1 MSRVS
6 AALAVSLLMAVPAFG
21 QLVVNG
27 DFEQPLDVGWSDTV
41 VGYVGEARFE
51 RSDTLGQ
58 PVPGFAARVYKTL
71 ASYASLYQT
80 VEIPDVN
87 VTLSFDARFR
97 IGGGSSTCW
106 PVAVFMVRYLD
117 ESDRHLGKTRFY
129 LHDQYCNWERSD
141 TSNLIEITNPD
152 LWGSYELSIRDELQN
167 NLTGIN
173 PSLVRKLCLELFA
186 YDNGT

>member
-1 MSRVS
+1 MKKIPAF
-6 AALAVSLLMAVPAFG
+6 AAAFLLVAPAFG

-80 VEIPDVN
+80 VEIPDLD

-117 ESDRHLGKTRFY
+117 ESGRHLGKTRFY

-152 LWGSYELSIRDELQN
+152 LWDSYELSIRDELQN

-173 PSLVRKLCLELFA
+173 PSLVRELCLELFA

>member
-1 MSRVS
+1 MRARS
-6 AALAVSLLMAVPAFG
+6 AVLAV
-21 QLVVNG
+21 LVLAGLGSAQMVENG
-27 DFEQPLDVGWSDTV
+27 DFEQPLDVGWSDTIVGV
-41 VGYVGEARFE
+41 VGEGRFE
-51 RSDTLGQ
+51 RTDTLGQ

-80 VEIPDVN
+80 VDIPDVD

-117 ESDRHLGKTRFY
+117 ETGRHLGKTRFY
-129 LHDQYCNWERSD
+129 LHDQYCNWVRSD
-141 TSNLIEITNPD
+141 TSNLIEINNPERWD
-152 LWGSYELSIRDELQN
+152 NYELSIRDELQN

-173 PSLVRKLCLELFA
+173 PSLVRKLCLELYA
-186 YDNGT
+186 YDSGT